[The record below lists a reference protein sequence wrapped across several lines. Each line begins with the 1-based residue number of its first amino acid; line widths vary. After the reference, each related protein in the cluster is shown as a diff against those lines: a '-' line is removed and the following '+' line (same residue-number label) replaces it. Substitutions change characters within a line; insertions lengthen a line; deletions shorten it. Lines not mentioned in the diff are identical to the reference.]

1 MLRQCASDAKVG
13 TAAPARLA
21 VLSNGDS
28 RGNRGGRWARLPL
41 DGLGGPSIL
50 TRDVGELPAA
60 LDAILEAHPDALAVN
75 GGDGTLQT
83 LLAECARRGVL
94 DELPPIAVLP
104 GGTTNMCAHDLS
116 GVGNLR
122 RAVRAYAA
130 LQELPR
136 VGWPVVRRPILA
148 IQTGDGP
155 TAGTFVGLGAVVRGV
170 EYWQDT
176 LRRRARGGDL
186 GVALAVTRSLWGLA
200 RRRPPFDRP
209 TPVGLAFDGGSPAHT
224 EVSALMVTSLGRLP
238 IGMRPYWGDH
248 RGPLAS
254 TWMDARPRRPL
265 RYLPPLLWGRV
276 RGLPDDAG
284 YHSLRATSAVLDVDE
299 TWLLDGE
306 LQHAPG
312 PLVITVG
319 GPLAF
324 LDLRRRRA

>member
-1 MLRQCASDAKVG
+1 MGQCPFGARE
-13 TAAPARLA
+13 APARLA
-21 VLSNGDS
+21 VLSNGAS

-41 DGLGGPSIL
+41 DGLGGPSLL
-50 TRDVGELPAA
+50 TRGLDELPAA
-60 LDAILEAHPDALAVN
+60 LDEILAARPDALAVN

-83 LLAECARRGVL
+83 LLAECVRRGVL

-122 RAVRAYAA
+122 RALRAYAA
-130 LQELPR
+130 LRERPR
-136 VGWPVVRRPILA
+136 ADWRVVRRPILR
-148 IQTGDGP
+148 IETGAGP

-170 EYWQDT
+170 EFWQQA

-186 GVALAVTRSLWGLA
+186 GVALAVFRSLWGLA

-209 TPVGLAFDGGSPAHT
+209 TPVGLAFDGAPPEPT
-224 EVSALMVTSLGRLP
+224 EVSALMLTTLTRMV

-248 RGPLAS
+248 DGPIVA
-254 TWMDARPRRPL
+254 TWMDPHPLRPL
-265 RYLPPLLWGRV
+265 RHLPPLLWGRV
-276 RGLPDDAG
+276 RGLPEDGG
-284 YHSLRATSAVLDVDE
+284 YHSLRTTDAVLDVHE

-306 LQHAPG
+306 LQDAPG
-312 PLVITVG
+312 PLVVRVG

-324 LDLRRRRA
+324 LDLRRGP